1 MTMKINEQ
9 IACMVMVAI
18 VVLAACSKK
27 KADEAVP
34 ETPSTTVTVENV
46 SYANFAKGLFETK
59 CAGCHANGAPASG
72 RWTFSGF
79 SSVRDNSAR
88 INNVVLVTKSMP
100 RGGSL
105 TDQELVLLKAWFDR
119 NTPEN

>member
-1 MTMKINEQ
+1 MKVNEQ
-9 IACMVMVAI
+9 IACMLMVI
-18 VVLAACSKK
+18 VVLASCSKK
-27 KADEAVP
+27 QADEAVP

-59 CAGCHANGAPASG
+59 CAGCHANGAQASG

-105 TDQELVLLKAWFDR
+105 TEQELVLLKAWFDR